1 MNVECLVVLES
12 KEVFCKEYANVFVFL
27 CCVTNNHKSSGL
39 KQKSRRAQ
47 LDSLLKVSECWNQGG
62 SKLGLLSEGSEEEPA
77 AGLIQ
82 VVGWIQSMQ
91 LEDCGPCFLPGCWL
105 RVVLFFC
112 FFFLFVCLFVFP
124 ASRDSLYFLA
134 LGRLHFTNPAMTN
147 WINLLLWMSSTSS
160 PFYSAFLF
168 CHQLEKG
175 LCFNNLCD
183 FTQQIRII
191 QDHLP
196 LLKSTDWVLHYIW
209 KKSPYSNTK
218 ISILLKDRNLE
229 GNIFKILPN
238 TLDMSK
244 AHESIPKSF

>member
-1 MNVECLVVLES
+1 MVPVSFLAVDWGL
-12 KEVFCKEYANVFVFL
+12 FCFFV
-27 CCVTNNHKSSGL
+27 
-39 KQKSRRAQ
+39 
-47 LDSLLKVSECWNQGG
+47 
-62 SKLGLLSEGSEEEPA
+62 
-77 AGLIQ
+77 
-82 VVGWIQSMQ
+82 
-91 LEDCGPCFLPGCWL
+91 
-105 RVVLFFC
+105 
-112 FFFLFVCLFVFP
+112 FFFLFVCFFFP

-134 LGRLHFTNPAMTN
+134 LGHLHFTNPAMTN

-209 KKSPYSNTK
+209 EKSPYSNTK

>member
-112 FFFLFVCLFVFP
+112 FFFCLFVCLFFQ
-124 ASRDSLYFLA
+124 
-134 LGRLHFTNPAMTN
+134 
-147 WINLLLWMSSTSS
+147 LLETPYISWLLVTSI
-160 PFYSAFLF
+160 L
-168 CHQLEKG
+168 Q
-175 LCFNNLCD
+175 
-183 FTQQIRII
+183 TQQWQIESISCFECPR
-191 QDHLP
+191 HP
-196 LLKSTDWVLHYIW
+196 LL
-209 KKSPYSNTK
+209 
-218 ISILLKDRNLE
+218 SIL
-229 GNIFKILPN
+229 PSSSA
-238 TLDMSK
+238 TS
-244 AHESIPKSF
+244 